1 MKRILLMMVIS
12 ILGLTSQSIAQG
24 DLMITPKRVV
34 FDGNKQN
41 EILNIVNLG
50 KDKTTFSISFVQKEM
65 KEDGSFITIEKTDS
79 GQLFAEPY
87 LRIFPRK
94 VTLSPGEPQA
104 IMLQC
109 RRSADM
115 MAGEYRS
122 HLYFRSEKDYQPLG
136 TKNND
141 AAVLSVQLI
150 PIYGI
155 SIPIIIRSGA
165 VNASASL
172 SDLKLGNQ
180 QETMQELKL
189 TINRSGNISLYGDII
204 IEHIPVQGKP
214 YQIGISKSIAIYTNL
229 KKRNIIVKLDNI
241 SGKSL
246 KNGKLKVQYI
256 SSGETKR
263 TVYAEAELDL
273 KQL

>member
-1 MKRILLMMVIS
+1 MKRILLMTVIS
-12 ILGLTSQSIAQG
+12 ILGLTFQSLAQG

-50 KDKTTFSISFVQKEM
+50 KDKATFSISFVQKEM
-65 KEDGSFITIEKTDS
+65 KEDGSFMTIEKKDS
-79 GQLFAEPY
+79 RQMLAEPY

-94 VTLSPGEPQA
+94 ITLEPGKPQA

-109 RRSADM
+109 RRTSDM
-115 MAGEYRS
+115 IAGEYRS
-122 HLYFRSEKDYQPLG
+122 HIYFRSEKDYQPLG

-155 SIPIIIRSGA
+155 TIPIIIRTGT

-172 SDLKLGNQ
+172 SDLKLGIQ
-180 QETMQELKL
+180 QETIQDLSL

-204 IEHIPVQGKP
+204 VDHIPAQGKQ
-214 YQIGISKSIAIYTNL
+214 YQIGIFKSVAIYTNL
-229 KKRNIIVKLDNI
+229 NKRNVVVKLNNN

-246 KNGKLKVQYI
+246 RDGKLKVKYI
-256 SSGETKR
+256 SKDENKPV
-263 TVYAEAELDL
+263 VYAEAELDL
-273 KQL
+273 K